1 MLLKI
6 GKAFE
11 LEVTRRSLFIRISG
25 FERFYNTAGLP
36 SH

>member
-1 MLLKI
+1 MVLKI

-11 LEVTRRSLFIRISG
+11 VEVRRRSVYIRISG